1 MTVNTCSLLLAILL
15 ALPLGAQVPT
25 AQAPVAK
32 EAPAKLANPQ
42 VLPIAATL
50 PDDPEI
56 QKVIAPLAA
65 EIKATFDLP
74 LVKAPQGLFRGRRG
88 EENLLGYWVA
98 DMMRQAAQ
106 TALGVPVRFAITNA
120 GGLRSN
126 LRAGQL
132 KVADIFEL
140 MPFENELVVV
150 ELTGAEILQVVREGI
165 LRRGGEP
172 CSGVIAKV
180 GGSPDQGTISITW
193 ADGNAIDPREVVKV
207 ATTDYL
213 YGGGDS
219 IPTLKT
225 GRKPFTTGL
234 TLRQLLLDQC
244 AVLGKANQ
252 DLLPPATGRYSI
264 PVPIQE
270 AIRDK
275 KFKL

>member
-1 MTVNTCSLLLAILL
+1 VKLKPSSALLFSLLSLSLV
-15 ALPLGAQVPT
+15 AQPPSAKAEVIPIT
-25 AQAPVAK
+25 AS
-32 EAPAKLANPQ
+32 
-42 VLPIAATL
+42 I
-50 PDDPEI
+50 PEDADI

-74 LVKAPQGLFRGRRG
+74 LVPAPQGLFRGRRG

-98 DMMRQAAQ
+98 DVMRQAAQ
-106 TALGVPVRFAITNA
+106 RILGTPVRFAITNA

-126 LRAGQL
+126 LRPGQL
-132 KVADIFEL
+132 KVADIFEM

-150 ELTGAEILQVVREGI
+150 ELTGAEVIQVVKEGI
-165 LRRGGEP
+165 VRRGGEP
-172 CSGVIAKV
+172 CSGVKAV
-180 GGSPDQGTISITW
+180 VAGPPEATTFTLTWEDGT
-193 ADGNAIDPREVVKV
+193 AINPEATVKV

-219 IPTLKT
+219 IPTLKK
-225 GRKPFTTGL
+225 GRKPFTTGI
-234 TLRQLLLDQC
+234 TLRQMLLDQC
-244 AVLGKANQ
+244 AALATAKK
-252 DLLPPATGRYSI
+252 DLLPPAPGRYTI